1 MKKYLNTNLL
11 VLVHGSIEA
20 KNCLKEHLK
29 EEISKYDKTYK
40 VKCSEK
46 GMIIPLQ
53 ENIKKEQ
60 VNAYEERF

>member
-1 MKKYLNTNLL
+1 MDFTIKL
-11 VLVHGSIEA
+11 H
-20 KNCLKEHLK
+20 
-29 EEISKYDKTYK
+29 KTYK

-60 VNAYEERF
+60 VSAYEK